1 VLRLI
6 YREDLFVTSKLWSSR
21 MHPDEVEPAIRR
33 SLAKLK
39 LDYLDLYLVH
49 WPHAFKRGDEDW
61 PVDAN
66 GKALVLF
73 RY

>member
-1 VLRLI
+1 
-6 YREDLFVTSKLWSSR
+6 